1 MNIRALVAEFIGTF
15 TLVFIGIAAIGAGSM
30 IGLTGI
36 GLAHGLAFAVMV
48 SATAAIS
55 GGHLNPA
62 VTFGALVARKISV
75 VNAAGYIVA
84 QCLGAI
90 AAAYVVKMAVPEQII
105 GAIQVGLPAIR
116 PGISLTQGFVTET
129 VLTFFLVFV
138 VFGTMIDKR
147 APKVGGLFIGLAVA
161 MGVMV
166 GAPMSGAAMN
176 PARHL
181 GPAVASGLFDNIWL
195 YWAAPLLGGLLAGL
209 VYGYFLEER
218 ESSTS

>member
-1 MNIRALVAEFIGTF
+1 
-15 TLVFIGIAAIGAGSM
+15 
-30 IGLTGI
+30 
-36 GLAHGLAFAVMV
+36 
-48 SATAAIS
+48 
-55 GGHLNPA
+55 LNPA